1 MIVSKNFRKYS
12 EEDIRQAYDTTRD
25 LQIKLALMR
34 EKEQQLVAQ
43 RTEIEMRMRR
53 IKDTLERAEYLATH
67 VAVAMSYLSSSLS
80 NVSDTLE
87 ELQKKELLGMR
98 IITAQEEERQ
108 RLARDIHDG
117 PAQSMSNIILKCEIC
132 EKFLTVDV
140 EKAKQQIAELKG
152 LIKASLQ
159 EIRRIIFDLRPMS
172 LDDLGL
178 VPTLQRYSSNFT
190 DETGIEVILDLYNPS
205 NKLDTLIEIAVFRII
220 QEALNNIKKH
230 SKATRAYINLQI
242 DDDKLFGKV
251 VDNGIGFD
259 VSELNNLKKD
269 VKDGGFGIYS
279 MRQRAEL
286 LKGELKIHSQPGK
299 GTTLLLQIPIEQI
312 EEEE

>member
-1 MIVSKNFRKYS
+1 M
-12 EEDIRQAYDTTRD
+12 
-25 LQIKLALMR
+25 
-34 EKEQQLVAQ
+34 
-43 RTEIEMRMRR
+43 
-53 IKDTLERAEYLATH
+53 
-67 VAVAMSYLSSSLS
+67 
-80 NVSDTLE
+80 
-87 ELQKKELLGMR
+87 
-98 IITAQEEERQ
+98 
-108 RLARDIHDG
+108 DIHDG

-220 QEALNNIKKH
+220 QEALNNIYKH

-312 EEEE
+312 KEEE